1 MKPKQKAIRTGRNI
15 GAILGSVAFLAIGLV
30 PAFYFSS
37 MGSVAL
43 MAMIL
48 GPLEPTVLVRMLIV
62 AATAAGL
69 LIVGTFFII
78 AGALIGAALAHVS
91 EAFSPVTEKEEAKSS
106 SSAS

>member
-1 MKPKQKAIRTGRNI
+1 MKTKQNAIRTGRNI
-15 GAILGSVAFLAIGLV
+15 GAILGGVAFLAIGLV
-30 PAFYFSS
+30 PAFYFAS

-43 MAMIL
+43 MASVV

-69 LIVGTFFII
+69 LLVGTFFIV
-78 AGALIGAALAHVS
+78 AGALIGVALAHVS
-91 EAFSPVTEKEEAKSS
+91 EAFSPASEKKEAKSS